1 MNTFGPTRGG
11 QLSWHPIQASSS
23 ESLWEVPTQASQSY
37 ADDDSTDISS
47 VYSFQ
52 STLTNE
58 TNTSQP
64 PRNIQS
70 SPTNSNILRGST
82 LPRHIKQRK
91 VLGDRTNNAPTL
103 ALRRSQFR

>member
-1 MNTFGPTRGG
+1 MPTRGG

-64 PRNIQS
+64 PRNIQ
-70 SPTNSNILRGST
+70 NSNILRGPT
-82 LPRHIKQRK
+82 LPRHVKQRK

-103 ALRRSQFR
+103 TLRRSQFR

>member
-1 MNTFGPTRGG
+1 MNTFGPTRVG

-70 SPTNSNILRGST
+70 SPTNSNIR
-82 LPRHIKQRK
+82 PRHIKQRK

>member
-1 MNTFGPTRGG
+1 MPTRGG

-64 PRNIQS
+64 PRNIQ
-70 SPTNSNILRGST
+70 
-82 LPRHIKQRK
+82 QRK

-103 ALRRSQFR
+103 TLRRSQFR